1 MRTLT
6 LFNDDW
12 IFEKEGREE
21 AVSLPHTWNAKDGT
35 DGGNDYYRGACTY
48 RKRFSRPRTDGE
60 VWLEFHGAAMTAEV

>member
-48 RKRFSRPRTDGE
+48 RKRF
-60 VWLEFHGAAMTAEV
+60 WLEFHGAAMTAEV